1 MIGLVGICDIRS
13 ARMMTRVAKDTK
25 IVNGT
30 KRAMRSVAR
39 LSVAPVSLGRTE
51 RKDLRTKKV
60 SARPAGG
67 THRGSVARRGVSP
80 FGSMCYLAEAD
91 IVCAGGRLTRRGKTR
106 LHSRS
111 PSSSAEIHSSAI

>member
-13 ARMMTRVAKDTK
+13 ARIMTRVAKDTK

-51 RKDLRTKKV
+51 KRSENKEGQRSTG
-60 SARPAGG
+60 RRY
-67 THRGSVARRGVSP
+67 TRGLS
-80 FGSMCYLAEAD
+80 GSEGCIAVRIDVLP
-91 IVCAGGRLTRRGKTR
+91 G
-106 LHSRS
+106 
-111 PSSSAEIHSSAI
+111 

>member
-1 MIGLVGICDIRS
+1 
-13 ARMMTRVAKDTK
+13 MMTRVAKDTK
-25 IVNGT
+25 IVNST
-30 KRAMRSVAR
+30 KRAMRPMRSVAR
-39 LSVAPVSLGRTE
+39 LSVAPVSPGRTE
-51 RKDLRTKKV
+51 RKNLRTKKV

-67 THRGSVARRGVSP
+67 THGGSVARRGVSP